1 MNTKEIEI
9 YFNEEGTEFI
19 YNGDFYNCEYLVA
32 FEKLQILTEAE
43 YSHKDEIDN
52 MYDKDSLKPVRVKLY
67 LDDNDK
73 IMYLMVVYEILYKDH
88 SSGRYACGAYQVSK
102 NFFQFEGKTVVG
114 YHNYQD
120 SICW

>member
-1 MNTKEIEI
+1 MDTKEIDV
-9 YFNEEGTEFI
+9 YFNEESTGFI
-19 YNGDFYNCEYLVA
+19 YNGDFYDCKLLTA

-52 MYDKDSLKPVRVKLY
+52 MYDKDSLKPQRVKLY
-67 LDDNDK
+67 LDSNDE
-73 IMYLMVVYEILYKDH
+73 IMHLMVVYEILYKDH
-88 SSGRYACGAYQVSK
+88 SNGRYACGAYQVSK

-114 YHNYQD
+114 YHHYQD

>member
-73 IMYLMVVYEILYKDH
+73 IMYLMVVYEILHKDH